1 MIQNFRSMD
10 NVQIIQQVYKYFGEG
25 NVAAVLS
32 FFDKDVE
39 WVRPGE
45 PDIPF
50 SGTFKGIDGMGKFLS
65 LVAKSVRIKEYY
77 PKQFLSNDDDTVV
90 VIGEDTAEAI
100 STGKS
105 YTTHWVQTFVLRD
118 EKIIYGRAFID
129 TLQVAKAFHP

>member
-10 NVQIIQQVYKYFGEG
+10 NVQIVQQVYKAFSEG

-39 WVRPGE
+39 WIRPGE

-50 SGTFKGIDGMGKFLS
+50 SGTFKGIKEMGKFFT
-65 LVAKSVRIKEYY
+65 LVAQNVRIKEFY
-77 PKQFLSNDDDTVV
+77 PKQFFSNGDTVV

-100 STGKS
+100 PTGKS
-105 YTTHWVQTFVLRD
+105 YTTHWVQVFTLKD
-118 EKIIYGRAFID
+118 QKIIHGRAFID
-129 TLQVAKAFHP
+129 TLQVAKAFQP

>member
-1 MIQNFRSMD
+1 MD
-10 NVQIIQQVYKYFGEG
+10 NVQIIQQVYKDFGAG

-50 SGTFKGIDGMGKFLS
+50 SGIFKGIDGMGKFLS
-65 LVAKSVRIKEYY
+65 LVAQNVRIKEFY
-77 PKQFLSNDDDTVV
+77 PKQFFSNGDNVV

-105 YTTHWVQTFVLRD
+105 YTTHWVQVFTLKD
-118 EKIIYGRAFID
+118 QKIIHGRAFID
-129 TLQVAKAFHP
+129 TLQVAKAFRS

>member
-1 MIQNFRSMD
+1 MD
-10 NVQIIQQVYKYFGEG
+10 NVQIIQQVYKYFSEG
-25 NVAAVLS
+25 NIAGVLS

-50 SGTFKGIDGMGKFLS
+50 SGTYKRIDGMTKFFT
-65 LVAKSVRIKEYY
+65 LVSQSVRIKEYY
-77 PKQFLSNDDDTVV
+77 PKQFFCDDDSVV

-100 STGKS
+100 ATGKS
-105 YTTHWVQTFVLRD
+105 YTTHWVQQFVLRNG
-118 EKIIYGRAFID
+118 KIIYGRAFID